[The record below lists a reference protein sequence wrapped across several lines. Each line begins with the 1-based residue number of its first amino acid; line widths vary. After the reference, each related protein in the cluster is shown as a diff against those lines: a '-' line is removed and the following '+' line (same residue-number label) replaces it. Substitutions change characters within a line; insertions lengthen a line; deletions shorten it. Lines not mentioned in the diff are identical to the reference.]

1 MASGISTHVDL
12 AGSIENVQ
20 RAATDPSTYP
30 VDVAKV
36 EALDMMGETE
46 KAVQLMDRH
55 IWR

>member
-30 VDVAKV
+30 VDMAKA
-36 EALDMMGETE
+36 EALDAMGDTQ
-46 KAVQLMDRH
+46 KAVKLVDRH
-55 IWR
+55 L